1 MSGGEAGSSR
11 DPFQLDRLAEELVT
25 RELLHPHDIDD
36 EENNHDLP
44 VFVPLSHS
52 SPYLTANVFDI
63 EQFLLSR
70 SHTSLQDLRSELRDY
85 LATLKEELVKLI
97 NDDYEAFISLSTDLR
112 GEGIRL
118 NKLKAPLGGLRT
130 QIQHSKA
137 ELQVI
142 QDAIK
147 QKLEKR
153 AIFREEKALLH
164 LLLKISESV
173 TRLEGLLLI
182 KPPSNDVSEPA
193 NDSAVSLH
201 SQDVNDDKTRGNQA
215 KHLHRIAAEYTQ
227 LLYHASKARAE
238 KCVFVDEIQWRTD
251 RIQST
256 LSSDLDHHFSATLI
270 AFTESTK
277 LLEVEKAKLLAD
289 LTECLRTY
297 DMLGLWGDAEDV
309 IRRDIVRRFVRKTVH
324 AGALAAPRSPLI
336 PHTPLN
342 PTAPAFLS
350 SVSSLPRTPYTPFT
364 AFPLKGSS
372 LPQPYNLDKSMSPFY
387 HLLERSDEPLARL
400 YSQILRFIERDLCRI
415 MDIADK
421 VAVKSFSAARPGT
434 PQMSP
439 FNIDGDEK
447 GFNIMANV
455 VWDEFGRAIMDELGG
470 FIFSAG
476 KPDVFRKNHEIT
488 QAFVRSLEFLAPS
501 VHSVESMRA
510 HSVYSTFE
518 RRWQLPVYFQM
529 RWKEIVTKLEDSL
542 SGTRVEPTSG
552 KGSAPFVTAQAAA
565 IWMAVTACWGAENYI
580 SDLSYRFWRLTLQ
593 LLSRYK
599 TWLEQGLAGMEK
611 APAAPSDVP
620 PRSSTPVT
628 NEGSSADGAPL
639 DDALLR
645 QYAAAISDIKT
656 LRSCILTLWRE
667 QISVM
672 LPEPSDGAPD
682 DLIESEEVLQRSLSS
697 LMAMTPSMSSYIISI
712 LTKRCCDALLPV
724 RSIPS
729 QFRATSNKRIPTE
742 PSHFVSSILRA
753 VKVFFGIGTSNGAGI
768 SLKDDFLP
776 PVSAEVFENV
786 CQRYVHYVTAMKKT
800 EESLRRLKRGRK
812 PTFSLF
818 GSSTAGADDEAKDE
832 ERIRTQMILDVE
844 AFGKDA
850 ESLGVKPDSSES
862 YRVLF
867 ALVQAVDSKP
877 HLSSCQSAQL
887 TQ

>member
-1 MSGGEAGSSR
+1 MSG
-11 DPFQLDRLAEELVT
+11 EELVT
-25 RELLHPHDIDD
+25 RELLHPHDIDG
-36 EENNHDLP
+36 EESNHDLP
-44 VFVPLSHS
+44 AFVPLSHGN
-52 SPYLTANVFDI
+52 PYLTANVFDI

-85 LATLKEELVKLI
+85 LAMLKEELVKLI

-112 GEGIRL
+112 GEG
-118 NKLKAPLGGLRT
+118 
-130 QIQHSKA
+130 IQHSKA

-164 LLLKISESV
+164 LLLKISESNLQMIQLS
-173 TRLEGLLLI
+173 RYI
-182 KPPSNDVSEPA
+182 
-193 NDSAVSLH
+193 
-201 SQDVNDDKTRGNQA
+201 QDVNDDKTRGNQA

-227 LLYHASKARAE
+227 LLYHASKARAD
-238 KCVFVDEIQWRTD
+238 KCVFVDEVQWRIN

-270 AFTESTK
+270 AFTENTK
-277 LLEVEKAKLLAD
+277 LLEVDKAKLLAD

-297 DMLGLWGDAEDV
+297 DMLGLWEDAEDV
-309 IRRDIVRRFVRKTVH
+309 IRRDVVRRFVRKTVH
-324 AGALAAPRSPLI
+324 AGALAAPHSPLI

-372 LPQPYNLDKSMSPFY
+372 LPQSYNLDKSMSPFY
-387 HLLERSDEPLARL
+387 HLLEQSDEPLARL

-434 PQMSP
+434 PQMSS
-439 FNIDGDEK
+439 FNINSDEK
-447 GFNIMANV
+447 GFNVMANV

-470 FIFSAG
+470 IIFSAG

-501 VHSVESMRA
+501 VHSVECMRA
-510 HSVYSTFE
+510 HSIYSAFE

-542 SGTRVEPTSG
+542 SSTRVEPTCSFRNSSG
-552 KGSAPFVTAQAAA
+552 CGHLDGSHCVLECRKLYFRF
-565 IWMAVTACWGAENYI
+565 EH
-580 SDLSYRFWRLTLQ
+580 RFWRLTLQ

-599 TWLEQGLAGMEK
+599 TWLEQSLAGMEK
-611 APAAPSDVP
+611 APAAVATQTSDVP

-645 QYAAAISDIKT
+645 QFAAAISDIKT

-672 LPEPSDGAPD
+672 LPEPSDGTPD

-697 LMAMTPSMSSYIISI
+697 LMAMTPSMSSHIISI

-729 QFRATSNKRIPTE
+729 QFRATSNKRMPTE

-753 VKVFFGIGTSNGAGI
+753 VKVFFGIGTSNGAGT

-776 PVSAEVFENV
+776 PASAEVFENV

-850 ESLGVKPDSSES
+850 ESLGVEPDSSES
-862 YRVLF
+862 YRVLST
-867 ALVQAVDSKP
+867 LVQAVDTEAS
-877 HLSSCQSAQL
+877 
-887 TQ
+887 

>member
-25 RELLHPHDIDD
+25 RELLHPHDIDS
-36 EENNHDLP
+36 EEGNHDLP

-52 SPYLTANVFDI
+52 NPYLTANDFDI

-112 GEGIRL
+112 GEGVRL
-118 NKLKAPLGGLRT
+118 NKLKAPLGGLRV
-130 QIQHSKA
+130 QIQDSKA
-137 ELQVI
+137 ELQLV

-153 AIFREEKALLH
+153 AILREEKALLH

-182 KPPSNDVSEPA
+182 SSPSNDVSELA
-193 NDSAVSLH
+193 NDSAVPLH
-201 SQDVNDDKTRGNQA
+201 SEDVNDDKTRGNQA

-227 LLYHASKARAE
+227 LLYHASKARAD
-238 KCVFVDEIQWRTD
+238 KCAFVDEVQWRID

-277 LLEVEKAKLLAD
+277 LLEVDKAKLLAD

-309 IRRDIVRRFVRKTVH
+309 IRRDVTVY
-324 AGALAAPRSPLI
+324 AGALAAPHSPLI

-342 PTAPAFLS
+342 STAPAFLS
-350 SVSSLPRTPYTPFT
+350 SVSSPPRTPYTPFT
-364 AFPLKGSS
+364 AFPLKNSS
-372 LPQPYNLDKSMSPFY
+372 LPHSYSLDKAMSPFY
-387 HLLERSDEPLARL
+387 HLLEQSDEPLAKL
-400 YSQILRFIERDLCRI
+400 YDQILRFVERDLCRI

-421 VAVKSFSAARPGT
+421 VAVKSFSAARAGT
-434 PQMSP
+434 PQMSS
-439 FNIDGDEK
+439 FDIDSDEK

-470 FIFSAG
+470 VIFSAG

-488 QAFVRSLEFLAPS
+488 QAFIRSLEFLAPS
-501 VHSVESMRA
+501 VHSVECMRA
-510 HSVYSTFE
+510 HNVYTAFE

-529 RWKEIVTKLEDSL
+529 RWKEIVARLEDSL
-542 SGTRVEPTSG
+542 SNTRIEPTSA
-552 KGSAPFVTAQAAA
+552 KGSAPFVTTQAAA
-565 IWMAVTACWGAENYI
+565 IWMAVVACWSAEIYI
-580 SDLSYRFWRLTLQ
+580 PDLSYRFWRLTLQ

-599 TWLEQGLAGMEK
+599 TWLEQNLAGMEK
-611 APAAPSDVP
+611 APAAVAPPTSDVP
-620 PRSSTPVT
+620 PRSSTPVSS
-628 NEGSSADGAPL
+628 EGSSADSSSH
-639 DDALLR
+639 DDASLR

-656 LRSCILTLWRE
+656 MQSCILTLWRE
-667 QISVM
+667 QISM
-672 LPEPSDGAPD
+672 RLPELSDDTQD
-682 DLIESEEVLQRSLSS
+682 DLTESEEVLQRSLSS
-697 LMAMTPSMSSYIISI
+697 LTAMIPSMSSRIISI

-729 QFRATSNKRIPTE
+729 QFRATSNKRMPTE
-742 PSHFVSSILRA
+742 PSHFVSSILRP
-753 VKVFFGIGTSNGAGI
+753 VKVFFGIGTSTGAGT
-768 SLKDDFLP
+768 SLKGDFLP
-776 PVSAEVFENV
+776 SASAEVFENV

-844 AFGKDA
+844 VFGKDA
-850 ESLGVKPDSSES
+850 ESIGVKLDSSES
-862 YRVLF
+862 YGVLST
-867 ALVQAVDSKP
+867 LVQAVDSEV
-877 HLSSCQSAQL
+877 S
-887 TQ
+887 

>member
-1 MSGGEAGSSR
+1 MNGDEAGSSR

-36 EENNHDLP
+36 EESNHDLP

-52 SPYLTANVFDI
+52 NPYLTANVFDI

-112 GEGIRL
+112 GEGVRL
-118 NKLKAPLGGLRT
+118 KKIKTPLGGLRM

-153 AIFREEKALLH
+153 AILREEKALLH

-182 KPPSNDVSEPA
+182 SSPSNDVSEPA
-193 NDSAVSLH
+193 NDSAARLH
-201 SQDVNDDKTRGNQA
+201 SEDMNDDKTRGNQA

-227 LLYHASKARAE
+227 LLYHASKAWAD
-238 KCVFVDEIQWRTD
+238 KCVFVDEVQWRID

-277 LLEVEKAKLLAD
+277 VLEVDKAKLLDD

-309 IRRDIVRRFVRKTVH
+309 IRRDVVRRFVRKTVY
-324 AGALAAPRSPLI
+324 AGALTAPHSPLI
-336 PHTPLN
+336 PHTPFN
-342 PTAPAFLS
+342 STAPAFLS
-350 SVSSLPRTPYTPFT
+350 SISSLPRTPYTPFT
-364 AFPLKGSS
+364 AFPLKSS
-372 LPQPYNLDKSMSPFY
+372 LPHSYNLDKSMSPFY
-387 HLLERSDEPLARL
+387 HLLEQSDEPLAKL
-400 YSQILRFIERDLCRI
+400 YDQILRFVERDLRRI

-421 VAVKSFSAARPGT
+421 AAVKSFPAARAGT
-434 PQMSP
+434 PQMSS
-439 FNIDGDEK
+439 FNINGNDK

-470 FIFSAG
+470 VIFSAG

-488 QAFVRSLEFLAPS
+488 QAFIRSLEFLAPS
-501 VHSVESMRA
+501 AHSVECMRA
-510 HSVYSTFE
+510 HNVYSAFE

-542 SGTRVEPTSG
+542 SNTRVEPTSA
-552 KGSAPFVTAQAAA
+552 KGSAPFVTAQAVAT
-565 IWMAVTACWGAENYI
+565 WMAVAACWSAEVYI
-580 SDLSYRFWRLTLQ
+580 PDLSYRFWRLTLQ

-599 TWLEQGLAGMEK
+599 TWLEQNLVGMERALVVV
-611 APAAPSDVP
+611 APPTSDVP
-620 PRSSTPVT
+620 PRSSTPVS
-628 NEGSSADGAPL
+628 NEGSSADNASL
-639 DDALLR
+639 DDASLR

-656 LRSCILTLWRE
+656 LQSCILTLWRE
-667 QISVM
+667 QISMM
-672 LPEPSDGAPD
+672 LPEPSDGAQD

-697 LMAMTPSMSSYIISI
+697 LVSMTPSMSLHIISI

-729 QFRATSNKRIPTE
+729 QFRATSNKQMPTE
-742 PSHFVSSILRA
+742 PSHFVFSILRP
-753 VKVFFGIGTSNGAGI
+753 VKVFFGIGTSNSAGT
-768 SLKDDFLP
+768 SLKVDFLP
-776 PVSAEVFENV
+776 SASAEVFENV

-850 ESLGVKPDSSES
+850 ESIGVKLDSSES
-862 YRVLF
+862 YRVLST
-867 ALVQAVDSKP
+867 LVQAVDSEA
-877 HLSSCQSAQL
+877 S
-887 TQ
+887 